1 MLMQTVM
8 LQVELSFHL
17 FGVIIYPNE
26 VIEAQEP
33 IHANLPQSYFID
45 FLKVIKLLDGDLL
58 S

>member
-1 MLMQTVM
+1 MQTVM